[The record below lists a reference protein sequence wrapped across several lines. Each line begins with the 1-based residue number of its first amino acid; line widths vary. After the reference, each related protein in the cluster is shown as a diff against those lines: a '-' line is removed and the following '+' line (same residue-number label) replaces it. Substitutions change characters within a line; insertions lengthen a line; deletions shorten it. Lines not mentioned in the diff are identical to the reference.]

1 MQVILFQERI
11 HYAIGEVAGGAG
23 KDADTKEVPPH
34 AAGSAPLKKEDTKE
48 LPSPA
53 ASAAGGLLWK
63 KWQLSKSMKDLSK
76 STGSDSKTSV
86 TGKEEKEQSAP
97 KETVGEF

>member
-23 KDADTKEVPPH
+23 KDTDTKEVPLH
-34 AAGSAPLKKEDTKE
+34 ATGSAPLKKEDSKE
-48 LPSPA
+48 MPPPA
-53 ASAAGGLLWK
+53 TGGLLWK
-63 KWQLSKSMKDLSK
+63 KWQLSKSIKDLSK
-76 STGSDSKTSV
+76 STGSDSKISV

>member
-1 MQVILFQERI
+1 MQVIIFQECI

-23 KDADTKEVPPH
+23 KDADVKEVPPSTT
-34 AAGSAPLKKEDTKE
+34 GSAQLRKDAEAKEV
-48 LPSPA
+48 PSPA
-53 ASAAGGLLWK
+53 TGGLLWK
-63 KWQLSKSMKDLSK
+63 KWQLSKGIKDMSK

-86 TGKEEKEQSAP
+86 IGKEEKEQSAP

>member
-23 KDADTKEVPPH
+23 KDADTKEVP
-34 AAGSAPLKKEDTKE
+34 
-48 LPSPA
+48 SPA
-53 ASAAGGLLWK
+53 APAAGGLLWK
-63 KWQLSKSMKDLSK
+63 KLQLSKSIKDLSK